1 MIRPDEQLTVL
12 VVDDIEASRT
22 LLVDLV
28 TDIGHHCLQA
38 TNGMQALECID
49 TTQVDIVLL
58 DLLMPDVDGFEITRQ
73 IRQRIVG
80 KWLPVIVLSSLEG
93 DEHFI
98 HALSVGAADCL
109 VKPVR
114 PAILRAKLRHYQRVL
129 TLQARTAMLA
139 QRQMAINETIAD
151 AIITIDS
158 AAKVCE
164 LNRSARQLFEPDT
177 VGELIGRPIQDL
189 LGIGMAKLPETREF
203 VHRPKGLAPVTFALT
218 CSDWSLGAQS
228 YCTIGLR
235 DLSESRR
242 VERMKDEF
250 LATVSHELRTPL
262 TSILGAIGLMVAGAA
277 GVLPPSALELATV
290 AQRNGTRLSRLIDD
304 LLDLTKLEGN
314 RMTLNM
320 REASLNG
327 LLNEAIAAN
336 AGYAQRLGVHLQF
349 QALPEPTRAAVDA
362 DRLLQV
368 LANLLSNAIKH
379 SPTGESVELRLA
391 ADPQGWR
398 IEVADR
404 GPGIDPKF
412 RARMF
417 EKFSQADGSDQR
429 SVAGTGLGLYISRM
443 LVERMGGS
451 LSAHSVAGEGSVF
464 SLVLPRPPTGR
475 QSHWVLCI
483 ARDHQELDRLAHWIT
498 ELAPVEMVS
507 DLAAA
512 QALVQRTGMPS
523 ALVADPQSQG
533 LADEFCESL
542 QALATPDHILLVG
555 DSLDEPFARSQGLRW
570 LPLRDTSR
578 EAFKQQLQRVL
589 NQPPSGV
596 PHG

>member
-1 MIRPDEQLTVL
+1 MIRPDELLTVL
-12 VVDDIEASRT
+12 VVDDIDASRT
-22 LLVDLV
+22 QLVDLV
-28 TDIGHHCLQA
+28 TDIGHHCLQSA
-38 TNGMQALECID
+38 NGREALQCID
-49 TTQVDIVLL
+49 AVKVDIVLL

-73 IRQRIVG
+73 IRQRITG

-93 DEHFI
+93 EEHFI

-129 TLQARTAMLA
+129 SLQTRTAMLA

-158 AAKVCE
+158 GANVCE
-164 LNRSARQLFEPDT
+164 LNRSARQLFEPCIA
-177 VGELIGRPIQDL
+177 GELIGRPIEDL
-189 LGIGMAKLPETREF
+189 IGIGMTELAGTHEY
-203 VHRPKGLAPVTFALT
+203 VHHPKGLAPVPFALT
-218 CSDWSLGAQS
+218 CSDWSLGVQS

-277 GVLPPSALELATV
+277 GALPPAALELATV

-336 AGYAQRLGVHLQF
+336 AGYAQRLGVQLQF
-349 QALPEPTRAAVDA
+349 QPSPEPSQAVVDA

-379 SPTGESVELRLA
+379 SPTGASVELRLV
-391 ADPQGWR
+391 ADPVGWR
-398 IEVADR
+398 IDVADR

-451 LSAHSVAGEGSVF
+451 VSASSVAGQGSVF
-464 SLVLPRPPTGR
+464 SIVLPRPPTGR
-475 QSHWVLCI
+475 HSRWVLCI
-483 ARDHQELDRLAHWIT
+483 ARDRQELDRLAHWIT
-498 ELAPVEMVS
+498 ELAPVELVADM
-507 DLAAA
+507 AAA
-512 QALVQRTGMPS
+512 QAWVQHAGMP
-523 ALVADPQSQG
+523 AAVVADPQSQG
-533 LADEFCESL
+533 LADEFCKSL
-542 QALATPDHILLVG
+542 QALAAADHILLVG
-555 DSLDEPFARSQGLRW
+555 DSLDEQFARSHGLCW
-570 LPLRDTSR
+570 MPLRDTSP
-578 EAFKQQLQRVL
+578 ETFKHQLQRVL
-589 NQPPSGV
+589 NPAPSGV
-596 PHG
+596 RHG